1 MPNPL
6 LGLSPAE
13 LRSIAEQVRQGRV
26 SIPFTPTSLTR
37 LIPPQHALELTR
49 ALNELLSPEG
59 CLDTLA
65 QFREASA
72 PLSSELEIVTTGNQ
86 DSAGNTRK
94 TAVVIENLF
103 RDAQTRVLISGYNIF
118 DGKSVLA
125 TLLDRMRAVPSLQVE
140 LFLNLDRSPED
151 FLKLFRNAHWPRDIP
166 IPPIYYHPLSLD
178 RTQQTKAVLHSKC
191 VVVDGKRVFL
201 TSANLTEAAY
211 QRNIELGVLLT
222 DASVARQIEEFFR
235 GLVNERT
242 LVPLSD

>member
-13 LRSIAEQVRQGRV
+13 LRKIAEQVRQGRV

-37 LIPPQHALELTR
+37 LIPPHQALELTR

-59 CLDTLA
+59 CLDALA

-86 DSAGNTRK
+86 DSAGHTRK
-94 TAVVIENLF
+94 TAIVIENLF
-103 RDAQTRVLISGYNIF
+103 RDAQSRVLISGYNIF

-125 TLLDRMRAVPSLQVE
+125 TLLDRMRAVPSLEVE
-140 LFLNLDRSPED
+140 LFLNLDRSPEE
-151 FLKLFRNAHWPRDIP
+151 FLKLFKNAHWPRDVPIP
-166 IPPIYYHPLSLD
+166 IFYHPLSLD